1 MSTYVNLLISN
12 GTDVNAKNT
21 YGETPLFLCNHQK
34 SLLSLIKHGADVG
47 ILSND
52 NETPLFTCNNLDS
65 FKTLV
70 ENGVDVTQKNT
81 RRMTVHE
88 VLKSEHKYTNKR
100 EEILWYMDAAQ
111 KIAMWAR
118 MVMAKNKVYMKRI
131 IPDNLFKK
139 DFYRKRMEINGICDE
154 WVENVDSNK

>member
-52 NETPLFTCNNLDS
+52 NETPLFTCRKFSYLGSSHILKGETNLKPIFCQDNYP
-65 FKTLV
+65 
-70 ENGVDVTQKNT
+70 EG
-81 RRMTVHE
+81 
-88 VLKSEHKYTNKR
+88 Y
-100 EEILWYMDAAQ
+100 
-111 KIAMWAR
+111 
-118 MVMAKNKVYMKRI
+118 
-131 IPDNLFKK
+131 PDL
-139 DFYRKRMEINGICDE
+139 RKE
-154 WVENVDSNK
+154 